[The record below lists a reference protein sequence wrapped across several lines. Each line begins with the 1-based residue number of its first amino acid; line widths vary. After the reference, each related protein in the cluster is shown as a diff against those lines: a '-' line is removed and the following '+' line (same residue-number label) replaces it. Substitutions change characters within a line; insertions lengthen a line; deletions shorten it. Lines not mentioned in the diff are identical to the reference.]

1 LHRALSRRER
11 LDAIPKVFGHGPL
24 QKVAS
29 PGCSRVLAPSGTG
42 PACRVT
48 IKHRPASEGEVMNWD
63 RIQGNWKQVKGK
75 VKEQWGKLSDDD
87 IDVVNGRREQL
98 AGKIQEKYGVAKD
111 EAERQVASFEKG
123 ATDDWFDKP
132 RM

>member
-1 LHRALSRRER
+1 MGRRMARPHRDAVVSRRR
-11 LDAIPKVFGHGPL
+11 QGLGPL
-24 QKVAS
+24 VVDKPTTA
-29 PGCSRVLAPSGTG
+29 
-42 PACRVT
+42 
-48 IKHRPASEGEVMNWD
+48 HEGVVMNWD

-111 EAERQVASFEKG
+111 EAERQVSSFENR
-123 ATDDWFDKP
+123 ASDEWFKP